1 MLQKK
6 LINNFSSTLTLSALA
21 MILYSKAM
29 LVSSIF
35 KILIQYNLFSLVGDR
50 MTAER
55 LAAERMSLATDPLVR
70 LQMAGI
76 TPEVNN

>member
-1 MLQKK
+1 
-6 LINNFSSTLTLSALA
+6 
-21 MILYSKAM
+21 
-29 LVSSIF
+29 
-35 KILIQYNLFSLVGDR
+35 

-76 TPEVNN
+76 TPEVNNLRR

>member
-1 MLQKK
+1 
-6 LINNFSSTLTLSALA
+6 
-21 MILYSKAM
+21 
-29 LVSSIF
+29 
-35 KILIQYNLFSLVGDR
+35 

-76 TPEVNN
+76 TPEVNDQTNHYRFYSLIKFSQWILMWIFETQRNVKGFSYSTLTI

>member
-1 MLQKK
+1 
-6 LINNFSSTLTLSALA
+6 
-21 MILYSKAM
+21 
-29 LVSSIF
+29 
-35 KILIQYNLFSLVGDR
+35 

-76 TPEVNN
+76 TPEVNNQTNNYRFYSLFKFSQWILMWIFETQRNVE